1 MAAQI
6 LAVIIFI
13 VMFGLIIWDHIERH
27 IVSLGC
33 GLLTLVLVFGVCMHS
48 EVAAAETLSLRSFMV
63 PNFWFQTE
71 AAAESSS
78 GINWATILFIAGMM
92 LMVEGMERAGFFR
105 WLCLT
110 IAKAVHYK
118 TIPIF
123 ISFMLMSAFLA
134 MFIDSITVILFLAAV
149 TVELAHLL
157 HFDPIPMIISEIFC
171 SNLGGSATMCGDP
184 PNIIIGTS
192 LGYSFKDFIL
202 NTGMMAGVSL
212 IFVVLFFYFSF
223 RKELKASE
231 KHDEAVTYPSP
242 QEAIAD
248 QKRFVVSVVIFAAA
262 IVMLVTHAQTGLTVA
277 TIGVFIGAFSLLASG
292 GEALSMIK
300 KLDYKTLLF
309 FIGLFVVVGGMEQTG
324 VLNSLAGIIDAVSGN
339 NVKWVVAIV
348 LWLSALASA
357 YVSHMV
363 EVGGMKLL
371 DGGCTDSIPLRAFAK
386 MGYKKCVVVLTRPAG
401 YRKKPGNFWLPE
413 AAYHKY
419 PAFVRALRSRYYFY
433 NKTVEWIDR
442 LEQEGKIFVIRPSV
456 ALPIGRTEHSVE
468 KLQETY
474 DIGRKDAANQMHA
487 MENWFKSY

>member
-92 LMVEGMERAGFFR
+92 LMVEGMERTGFFR

-149 TVELAHLL
+149 TVKLAHLL

-242 QEAIAD
+242 QEAITD
-248 QKRFVVSVVIFAAA
+248 RKRFAVSVVIFAAA

-324 VLNSLAGIIDAVSGN
+324 VLNSLAGIIDAASGN

-357 YVSHMV
+357 FVDNIPFAATMIPVIRSLAQA
-363 EVGGMKLL
+363 GGMDLSVL
-371 DGGCTDSIPLRAFAK
+371 AWARSMGTDIGGCGTPIGASAN
-386 MGYKKCVVVLTRPAG
+386 VVG
-401 YRKKPGNFWLPE
+401 
-413 AAYHKY
+413 
-419 PAFVRALRSRYYFY
+419 
-433 NKTVEWIDR
+433 I
-442 LEQEGKIFVIRPSV
+442 SV
-456 ALPIGRTEHSVE
+456 AAKNGHFFGWGKYCR
-468 KLQETY
+468 Y
-474 DIGRKDAANQMHA
+474 AAPATVLVILISMGCIYA
-487 MENWFKSY
+487 RYF

>member
-33 GLLTLVLVFGVCMHS
+33 GLLTLVLVFGICMHS
-48 EVAAAETLSLRSFMV
+48 EAAAAETLSLHSFMI

-202 NTGMMAGVSL
+202 NTGVATVFVIIVGLICMYFIYGRKLFVTDESIAKVMQLDENKAIKDRKLMHESVIVIILVALCFIFHDQLGVQSCT
-212 IFVVLFFYFSF
+212 V
-223 RKELKASE
+223 
-231 KHDEAVTYPSP
+231 
-242 QEAIAD
+242 AIA
-248 QKRFVVSVVIFAAA
+248 AAC
-262 IVMLVTHAQTGLTVA
+262 IMLLIGGQEPEEIIADVEWP
-277 TIGVFIGAFSLLASG
+277 TI
-292 GEALSMIK
+292 
-300 KLDYKTLLF
+300 LF
-309 FIGLFVVVGGMEQTG
+309 FIGLFIVVGGMKKVG
-324 VLNSLAGIIDAVSGN
+324 VITMLANGLISITHGNMVVTMMVILWVS
-339 NVKWVVAIV
+339 AIV
-348 LWLSALASA
+348 SSFLDNIPFVATLIPMILTMQSEGMDVAPIWWALSLGACLGGNGTLIGASA
-357 YVSHMV
+357 N
-363 EVGGMKLL
+363 
-371 DGGCTDSIPLRAFAK
+371 
-386 MGYKKCVVVLTRPAG
+386 VVLSGISKNNGHPITFG
-401 YRKKPGNFWLPE
+401 Q
-413 AAYHKY
+413 
-419 PAFVRALRSRYYFY
+419 YF
-433 NKTVEWIDR
+433 
-442 LEQEGKIFVIRPSV
+442 KIGFPMMILSIIVCSVFLLIRF
-456 ALPIGRTEHSVE
+456 A
-468 KLQETY
+468 
-474 DIGRKDAANQMHA
+474 
-487 MENWFKSY
+487 

>member
-33 GLLTLVLVFGVCMHS
+33 GLLTLVLVFGICMHS
-48 EVAAAETLSLRSFMV
+48 EAAAAETLSLQSFMV

-202 NTGMMAGVSL
+202 NTGVATVFVIIVGLICMYFIYGRKLFVTDESIAKVMQLDENKAIKDRKLMHESVIVIILVALCFIFHDQLGVQSCT
-212 IFVVLFFYFSF
+212 V
-223 RKELKASE
+223 
-231 KHDEAVTYPSP
+231 
-242 QEAIAD
+242 AIA
-248 QKRFVVSVVIFAAA
+248 AAC
-262 IVMLVTHAQTGLTVA
+262 IMLLIGGQEPEEIIADVEWP
-277 TIGVFIGAFSLLASG
+277 TI
-292 GEALSMIK
+292 
-300 KLDYKTLLF
+300 LF
-309 FIGLFVVVGGMEQTG
+309 FIGLFIVVGGMKKVG
-324 VLNSLAGIIDAVSGN
+324 VITMLANGLISITHGNMVVTMMVILWVS
-339 NVKWVVAIV
+339 AIV
-348 LWLSALASA
+348 SSFLDNIPFVATLIPMILTMQSEGMDVAPIWWALSLGACLGGNGTLIGASA
-357 YVSHMV
+357 N
-363 EVGGMKLL
+363 
-371 DGGCTDSIPLRAFAK
+371 
-386 MGYKKCVVVLTRPAG
+386 VVLSGISKNNGHPITFG
-401 YRKKPGNFWLPE
+401 Q
-413 AAYHKY
+413 
-419 PAFVRALRSRYYFY
+419 YF
-433 NKTVEWIDR
+433 
-442 LEQEGKIFVIRPSV
+442 KIGFPMMILSIIVCSVFLLIRF
-456 ALPIGRTEHSVE
+456 A
-468 KLQETY
+468 
-474 DIGRKDAANQMHA
+474 
-487 MENWFKSY
+487 

>member
-212 IFVVLFFYFSF
+212 IFIVLFFQYTRIHTLFLGNTVQHPMIINRKFKMLCQRF
-223 RKELKASE
+223 RYL
-231 KHDEAVTYPSP
+231 
-242 QEAIAD
+242 
-248 QKRFVVSVVIFAAA
+248 VSAAA
-262 IVMLVTHAQTGLTVA
+262 
-277 TIGVFIGAFSLLASG
+277 
-292 GEALSMIK
+292 K
-300 KLDYKTLLF
+300 
-309 FIGLFVVVGGMEQTG
+309 
-324 VLNSLAGIIDAVSGN
+324 
-339 NVKWVVAIV
+339 
-348 LWLSALASA
+348 LSADRDDHSVFPLLHIKAPLK
-357 YVSHMV
+357 VSHIYTNH
-363 EVGGMKLL
+363 GNQ
-371 DGGCTDSIPLRAFAK
+371 DYQHRRRSCIPAIFPPADK
-386 MGYKKCVVVLTRPAG
+386 M
-401 YRKKPGNFWLPE
+401 
-413 AAYHKY
+413 
-419 PAFVRALRSRYYFY
+419 
-433 NKTVEWIDR
+433 
-442 LEQEGKIFVIRPSV
+442 SV
-456 ALPIGRTEHSVE
+456 FRCH
-468 KLQETY
+468 
-474 DIGRKDAANQMHA
+474 
-487 MENWFKSY
+487 

>member
-48 EVAAAETLSLRSFMV
+48 EAAAAETLSLHSFMV

-184 PNIIIGTS
+184 PNIITGTS

-242 QEAIAD
+242 QEAITD
-248 QKRFVVSVVIFAAA
+248 RKRFAVSVVIFAAA

-357 YVSHMV
+357 FV
-363 EVGGMKLL
+363 
-371 DGGCTDSIPLRAFAK
+371 DNIPFVILIFIK
-386 MGYKKCVVVLTRPAG
+386 
-401 YRKKPGNFWLPE
+401 KKPLNKGFFIIFYL
-413 AAYHKY
+413 
-419 PAFVRALRSRYYFY
+419 AFSFSTNV
-433 NKTVEWIDR
+433 
-442 LEQEGKIFVIRPSV
+442 
-456 ALPIGRTEHSVE
+456 
-468 KLQETY
+468 
-474 DIGRKDAANQMHA
+474 
-487 MENWFKSY
+487 